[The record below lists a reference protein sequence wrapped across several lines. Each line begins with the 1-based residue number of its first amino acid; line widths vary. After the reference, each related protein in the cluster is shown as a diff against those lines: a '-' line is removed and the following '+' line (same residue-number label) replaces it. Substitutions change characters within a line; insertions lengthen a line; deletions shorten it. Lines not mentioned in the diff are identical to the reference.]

1 MAKQGSSASVVKTA
15 PARSEQGNVS
25 RRDTASA
32 AEFARS
38 PSKPYDADR
47 NVRHK
52 VYRHKHY
59 KLESGA
65 SLFRGIFFEP
75 LHRLRL
81 NVAILRCYRLRVGVL
96 VDVVWVSCSERFA
109 SGLCEVQSAGG
120 K

>member
-1 MAKQGSSASVVKTA
+1 MCPEETQLQ
-15 PARSEQGNVS
+15 R
-25 RRDTASA
+25 

-96 VDVVWVSCSERFA
+96 VAVVWVSCSERFA
-109 SGLCEVQSAGG
+109 SGLREVQSAGESDTPEILILSRKLG
-120 K
+120 